1 MDDEYL
7 GKHCHRSV
15 DLFPAVA
22 NLKVSRCE
30 GARHVLI
37 VRLKFPVLRGAFGL
51 GLMALL
57 FVSGAAALA
66 EPVFT
71 PAATEAC
78 VSEAEATSPGL
89 GGHGVLDCIGR
100 AAGACMMT
108 PGGDTTL
115 GMMECLEG
123 EQGYWDAR
131 LNVAYAGRIAAA
143 QALDAEIRTRGSAAA
158 SVEGSLRT
166 MQRAWISFRD
176 ASCLYEQAQW
186 MGGTGGGPATQ
197 ACHMHETARQA
208 LKLEG
213 WWAQ

>member
-7 GKHCHRSV
+7 GKDCHRSV

-22 NLKVSRCE
+22 NLKVSR
-30 GARHVLI
+30 
-37 VRLKFPVLRGAFGL
+37 
-51 GLMALL
+51 
-57 FVSGAAALA
+57 
-66 EPVFT
+66 
-71 PAATEAC
+71 
-78 VSEAEATSPGL
+78 
-89 GGHGVLDCIGR
+89 
-100 AAGACMMT
+100 
-108 PGGDTTL
+108 
-115 GMMECLEG
+115 
-123 EQGYWDAR
+123 
-131 LNVAYAGRIAAA
+131 
-143 QALDAEIRTRGSAAA
+143 SAAV
-158 SVEGSLRT
+158 SVEESLRT